1 MRLVSCLA
9 AWGPYDEQKD
19 TLDYS
24 DTLESG
30 FSICFSDVFAG
41 QKVTVKEVGLS
52 LGLLARRAD
61 TQGRVAVATRC
72 ANSDS
77 RGCV

>member
-41 QKVTVKEVGLS
+41 QKVTVKEEFQVSKVNAVNVEIDLP
-52 LGLLARRAD
+52 LGFVPR
-61 TQGRVAVATRC
+61 
-72 ANSDS
+72 
-77 RGCV
+77 

>member
-41 QKVTVKEVGLS
+41 QKVTVKEEFQVSKVNAVNVEIDLP
-52 LGLLARRAD
+52 LGFVPGDHAL
-61 TQGRVAVATRC
+61 
-72 ANSDS
+72 
-77 RGCV
+77 

>member
-41 QKVTVKEVGLS
+41 QKVTVKEEFQVSKVNAVNVEIDLL
-52 LGLLARRAD
+52 LGFVPGDHAL
-61 TQGRVAVATRC
+61 
-72 ANSDS
+72 
-77 RGCV
+77 